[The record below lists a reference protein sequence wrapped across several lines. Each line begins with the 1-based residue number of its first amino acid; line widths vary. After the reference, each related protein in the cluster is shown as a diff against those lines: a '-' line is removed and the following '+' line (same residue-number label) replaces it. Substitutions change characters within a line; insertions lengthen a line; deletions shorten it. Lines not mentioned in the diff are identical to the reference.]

1 MKRKPGFTVWEL
13 MVAISIILI
22 LSFIFFGVFRRSVRK
37 AKVLSC
43 TGNLSQLAIALS
55 SYVSDNNEFVPP
67 WPTHSEYDPY
77 PKSDLKPPPLVLV
90 GAPDKWKACL
100 IERGAIEESFW
111 CPLDQHRGSDFKAMF
126 DLHMDERQKYTSYMT
141 TFYSRRYKL
150 IDGKGHILASPS
162 RIPNSSEVEYMME
175 HFWDIDGKGKLGC
188 SHGDFG
194 YAMYFDY
201 HVALVP
207 GARR

>member
-1 MKRKPGFTVWEL
+1 MKRKSGFTVWEL
-13 MVAISIILI
+13 MVAIGIILI

-43 TGNLSQLAIALS
+43 SGNLSQLAIALS

-77 PKSDLKPPPLVLV
+77 PKVNLRPLPLVLV

-111 CPLDQHRGSDFKAMF
+111 CPLDQHRGTDFRAMF
-126 DLHMDERQKYTSYMT
+126 DLEHDDRQKYTSYMT
-141 TFYSRRYKL
+141 TFFCRRYKL
-150 IDGKGHILASPS
+150 IDGNGHILASPS
-162 RIPNSSEVEYMME
+162 RNPNSSQVEYLFE
-175 HFWDIDGKGKLGC
+175 AFWDLDGKGKLGGP
-188 SHGDFG
+188 HGVWG

-207 GARR
+207 DR

>member
-37 AKVLSC
+37 AKILSC
-43 TGNLSQLAIALS
+43 SGNMSQLAIALS

-67 WPTHSEYDPY
+67 WPTHSEAEILPNSRSRDPHI
-77 PKSDLKPPPLVLV
+77 VLV

-100 IERGAIEESFW
+100 MERGANEEAFW
-111 CPLDQHRGSDFKAMF
+111 CPLDKHRGTDFKAMF
-126 DLHMDERQKYTSYMT
+126 DRENDDRQKYTSYMT
-141 TFYSRRYKL
+141 TFFCRRYKL
-150 IDGKGHILASPS
+150 IDGNGHILASPS
-162 RIPNSSEVEYMME
+162 RIPNSSQVEYLFE
-175 HFWDIDGKGKLGC
+175 AFWDLDGKGKLGGP
-188 SHGDFG
+188 HGVWG

-207 GARR
+207 DR